1 MRYRIDFARKGNGNG
16 NAMGWL
22 LLPVLFSC
30 TQLGASAAA
39 VVSRDAAMTLRS
51 THNATTE
58 AETMQ
63 QRIMRITEDVGAL
76 GEFYNI
82 DISPQRVERLEEYY
96 NEQLTQLK
104 DQPFD
109 SLDQQDKVDYL
120 LIQNY
125 MRRQLRQLELDA
137 ERDAKMKPL
146 LPFAPIIIRL
156 SEDRQKMKPIDPKK
170 AAADLYEAEKMRLDI
185 MANIES
191 GDVEVDKTSAFRA
204 VNAIDD
210 LAALL
215 EEWFG
220 FFNGYDPMFTWWATE
235 PYNAMS
241 EGLKA
246 LSPLILQKLVGVS
259 PEEKDDAIV
268 GDPIGADGLAADLE
282 AEMIPYST
290 EELVEIGEKEYEWC
304 EAEMI
309 KASKDLGY
317 GKDWRKALEHV
328 KNLYVEP
335 GNQTQLVHELAIEAI
350 DYMKEHDLITVPPLA
365 EEVWRMVMLSPEQQR
380 VSPFFLGGKYIQ
392 VAYPTNTMTHEEKL
406 MSLRGNNVHFSRSVV
421 HHELIPGHNL
431 QFFMNSRNRPY
442 RGLFG
447 TPFWVEGWSLY
458 WEMVLWD
465 MKFPATPENRIGMLW
480 WRMHRC
486 ARIIFSLKF
495 HLGEMQPQEAI
506 DFLVEKVGHERSTAE
521 GEVRRSFAGNY
532 SPLYQAGYMLGALQI
547 YAMRKELEEAG
558 GFVEKEFH
566 DRILREN
573 EMPIE
578 MLRALIT
585 EQDLSP
591 DFEASWRF
599 YDSRD

>member
-1 MRYRIDFARKGNGNG
+1 MRYRIDPARKGNG
-16 NAMGWL
+16 MGWFLLPL
-22 LLPVLFSC
+22 LLS
-30 TQLGASAAA
+30 TQVGASAM
-39 VVSRDAAMTLRS
+39 VSRDAAITLRS
-51 THNATTE
+51 TDNATTE

-63 QRIMRITEDVGAL
+63 QRIVRITEDVQAL
-76 GEFYNI
+76 DQFYNI
-82 DISPQRVERLEEYY
+82 EMSPQRVERLEAYY
-96 NEQLTQLK
+96 KEQLEQLNEV
-104 DQPFD
+104 PFE
-109 SLDQQDKVDYL
+109 SYDQQDKVDYL

-137 ERDAKMKPL
+137 KRDEKMMPL
-146 LPFAPIIIRL
+146 LPFASTIIQL

-170 AAADLYEAEKMRLDI
+170 AAGELHEAEKKRLEV
-185 MANIES
+185 MKQIES
-191 GDVEVDKTSAFRA
+191 GELEADKTTAFRA

-210 LAALL
+210 LTSVLD
-215 EEWFG
+215 EWFG
-220 FFNGYDPMFTWWATE
+220 FYNGYDPLFTWWVTE

-241 EGLKA
+241 SGLQA
-246 LSPLILQKLVGVS
+246 LSPVILEKLVGVS

-290 EELVEIGEKEYEWC
+290 EELVKIGEKEYEWC

-328 KNLYVEP
+328 KNLYVDP
-335 GNQTQLVHELAIEAI
+335 GNQTQLAHDLAIEAI
-350 DYMKEHDLITVPPLA
+350 DYVKEHDLITVPPLA

-380 VSPFFLGGKYIQ
+380 VSPFFLGGRYIQ
-392 VAYPTNTMTHEEKL
+392 VAFPTNTMSHEEKL
-406 MSLRGNNVHFSRSVV
+406 MSLRGNNIHFSRAVV

-431 QFFMNSRNRPY
+431 QYFMKTRYRPY
-442 RGLFG
+442 RQLFD
-447 TPFWVEGWSLY
+447 TPFWIEGWSLY

-465 MKFPATPENRIGMLW
+465 RKFPRTPENRIGMLF

-547 YAMRKELEEAG
+547 YAMRKELETAG

-566 DRILREN
+566 DRFLREN

-578 MLRALIT
+578 MLRALVT
-585 EQDLSP
+585 EQDLQR

-599 YDSRD
+599 YDL